1 MFFKRILSLATM
13 TALCVSFILPVNVFA
28 AASFTGGTNVSG
40 GLNVAV
46 AITDLQVTGVGA
58 GDTVPVFLYVPNGS
72 LSMTTTTGLTFTG
85 STSGQRL
92 YFSGTLTNVNAALAT
107 LQYTH

>member
-1 MFFKRILSLATM
+1 M
-13 TALCVSFILPVNVFA
+13 SFMMPPSVFA

-46 AITDLQVTGVGA
+46 PITDLQVTGAGP
-58 GDTVPVFLYVPNGS
+58 GDTVPVFLYVPAGS

-107 LQYTH
+107 LQYTHSSAGTFTLEASVI